1 MAKLFGEYVSE
12 KEYEAFGLLLDFTR
26 EKKCQISVEMATK
39 KHNEDSSFPTI
50 NSFACCAAFSDFSD
64 AARKAYAMYQ
74 RELPD
79 DEEEESATEVKT
91 EAIIEPP
98 AEATTETEP
107 SPEEEPQDEPEP
119 PSEEEPQD
127 EPEPPSEEE
136 PQDDPE
142 SSPEKTP
149 REDYDPSDTECDPF
163 DEGPDSILE
172 AGLPVHELNAPDNG
186 EGSSEPEEDEDDD
199 STVKVYVNDKRSQ
212 IVLPP
217 TVSLVNYLFN
227 CLVRVPDLGFK
238 NEYFYAE
245 DTGFYAEAS
254 EPDNKITETKYF
266 AGSSI
271 EDSCNLFVVK
281 RPNPPILEIVSQEYD
296 EQIRIPFPGPRK
308 DICYIVS
315 KPFAEAARAAGRTTD
330 DLIYIEDYERI
341 TGTKYNEILV
351 KEFRGL

>member
-1 MAKLFGEYVSE
+1 MAKLFGEYVQE
-12 KEYEAFGLLLDFTR
+12 AEYNAFMKLLDLTR
-26 EKKCQISVEMATK
+26 ELGHQISTK
-39 KHNEDSSFPTI
+39 EAIAKHEEDDSFPTPNAI
-50 NSFACCAAFSDFSD
+50 ARCMAFSDFSD
-64 AARKAYAMYQ
+64 AASKAYTIYK

-79 DEEEESATEVKT
+79 DDEEEEEPITEDEP
-91 EAIIEPP
+91 EAIIDPPTEVIAESAPEP
-98 AEATTETEP
+98 T
-107 SPEEEPQDEPEP
+107 PEEEPQDEPESTP
-119 PSEEEPQD
+119 EEEPQ
-127 EPEPPSEEE
+127 EEY
-136 PQDDPE
+136 
-142 SSPEKTP
+142 TLA
-149 REDYDPSDTECDPF
+149 DTECDPF

-186 EGSSEPEEDEDDD
+186 EGPSEPEEDEDDD

-266 AGSSI
+266 ASSSI

-281 RPNPPILEIVSQEYD
+281 RPNPPILEIVSQGYD

-315 KPFAEAARAAGRTTD
+315 RPFAEAARAAGRTTD
-330 DLIYIEDYERI
+330 DLIYIGEYERI
-341 TGTKYNEILV
+341 TDTKYNEILV

>member
-39 KHNEDSSFPTI
+39 KRNEDSSFPTI

-79 DEEEESATEVKT
+79 DEEE
-91 EAIIEPP
+91 
-98 AEATTETEP
+98 
-107 SPEEEPQDEPEP
+107 PQGEPEP
-119 PSEEEPQD
+119 TPEKEPQ
-127 EPEPPSEEE
+127 EEY
-136 PQDDPE
+136 
-142 SSPEKTP
+142 TLA
-149 REDYDPSDTECDPF
+149 DTECDPF

>member
-1 MAKLFGEYVSE
+1 MAKLFGEYVQE
-12 KEYEAFGLLLDFTR
+12 AEYNAFMKLLDLTR
-26 EKKCQISVEMATK
+26 ELGHQISTK
-39 KHNEDSSFPTI
+39 EAIAKHEEDDSFPTPNAI
-50 NSFACCAAFSDFSD
+50 ARCMAFSDFSD
-64 AARKAYAMYQ
+64 AASKAYTIYK

-79 DEEEESATEVKT
+79 DDEEEEEPITED
-91 EAIIEPP
+91 
-98 AEATTETEP
+98 
-107 SPEEEPQDEPEP
+107 EPQ
-119 PSEEEPQD
+119 EEY
-127 EPEPPSEEE
+127 
-136 PQDDPE
+136 
-142 SSPEKTP
+142 TLA
-149 REDYDPSDTECDPF
+149 DTECDPF

-172 AGLPVHELNAPDNG
+172 AGLPVHELNTPDNG
-186 EGSSEPEEDEDDD
+186 EVPSGPEEDEDEDDD

-266 AGSSI
+266 ASSSI
-271 EDSCNLFVVK
+271 EGSCNLFVVK
-281 RPNPPILEIVSQEYD
+281 RPNPPILEIVSQGYD

-315 KPFAEAARAAGRTTD
+315 RPFAEAARAAGRTTD
-330 DLIYIEDYERI
+330 DLIYIEEYERI

>member
-1 MAKLFGEYVSE
+1 MAKLFGEYVQE
-12 KEYEAFGLLLDFTR
+12 AEYNAFMKLLELTR
-26 EKKCQISVEMATK
+26 ELGHQISTK
-39 KHNEDSSFPTI
+39 EAIAKHEEDDNFPTPNAI
-50 NSFACCAAFSDFSD
+50 ARCMAFSDFSD
-64 AARKAYAMYQ
+64 AASKAYTIYK

-79 DEEEESATEVKT
+79 DDEEEEEPITE
-91 EAIIEPP
+91 
-98 AEATTETEP
+98 
-107 SPEEEPQDEPEP
+107 SEPQ
-119 PSEEEPQD
+119 EEY
-127 EPEPPSEEE
+127 
-136 PQDDPE
+136 
-142 SSPEKTP
+142 TLA
-149 REDYDPSDTECDPF
+149 DTECDPF

-172 AGLPVHELNAPDNG
+172 AGLPVHELNTPDNG
-186 EGSSEPEEDEDDD
+186 EGPSEPEEDENDD
-199 STVKVYVNDKRSQ
+199 STVKIYVNDKRSQ

-227 CLVRVPDLGFK
+227 CLVRVPDLGSK

-266 AGSSI
+266 ASSSI
-271 EDSCNLFVVK
+271 EGSCNLFVVK
-281 RPNPPILEIVSQEYD
+281 RPNPPILEIVSQGYD

-315 KPFAEAARAAGRTTD
+315 RPFAEAARAAGRTTD
-330 DLIYIEDYERI
+330 DLIYIEEYERI

>member
-1 MAKLFGEYVSE
+1 MAKLFGEYVQE
-12 KEYEAFGLLLDFTR
+12 AEYNAFMKLLELTR
-26 EKKCQISVEMATK
+26 ELGHQISTK
-39 KHNEDSSFPTI
+39 EAIAKHEEDNSFPTPNAI
-50 NSFACCAAFSDFSD
+50 ARCMAFSDFSD
-64 AARKAYAMYQ
+64 AASKAYTIYK

-79 DEEEESATEVKT
+79 DDEEEE
-91 EAIIEPP
+91 EP
-98 AEATTETEP
+98 TTESKP
-107 SPEEEPQDEPEP
+107 QEE
-119 PSEEEPQD
+119 
-127 EPEPPSEEE
+127 
-136 PQDDPE
+136 
-142 SSPEKTP
+142 
-149 REDYDPSDTECDPF
+149 YDLADTECDPF

-186 EGSSEPEEDEDDD
+186 EGLSEPEEDENDD

-266 AGSSI
+266 ASSSI

-281 RPNPPILEIVSQEYD
+281 RPNPPILEIVSQGYD

-330 DLIYIEDYERI
+330 DLIYIGEYERI